1 MSQIVQFVP
10 DVDICTGLFH
20 RTRYRRKM
28 NEIKGRQDK
37 VHILDGV
44 FVPMPAL
51 PIAGAFD
58 LAENAD
64 HLYQLTH
71 QPSTADFFVP
81 LAATCCRLDGNRY
94 E

>member
-37 VHILDGV
+37 VHIPDGV
-44 FVPMPAL
+44 LVL
-51 PIAGAFD
+51 RHAFIRS
-58 LAENAD
+58 N
-64 HLYQLTH
+64 
-71 QPSTADFFVP
+71 
-81 LAATCCRLDGNRY
+81 G
-94 E
+94 